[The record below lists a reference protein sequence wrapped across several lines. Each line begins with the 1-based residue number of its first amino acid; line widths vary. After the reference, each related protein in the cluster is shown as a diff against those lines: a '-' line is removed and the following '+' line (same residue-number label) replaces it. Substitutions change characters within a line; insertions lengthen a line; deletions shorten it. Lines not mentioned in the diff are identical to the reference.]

1 MQDDAG
7 DGGESHAAEGDGAEA
22 DGSAA
27 DTQDEDSS
35 RDAQV
40 AGLREVD
47 MVVNQGTD
55 TGGGDHAVQ
64 QDAYAAQNCLR
75 NGTAQGIE
83 LGAEGEQGH
92 PQGAEADDG
101 GRIQVGNSQNAGV
114 LGVDGE
120 GGTTEAAGEDGGN
133 AAGEYRAVQAGLV
146 GKVLAD
152 DGADR
157 HNITDVLQTGNDGAG
172 GDEGDGSPA
181 ELGQGKGG
189 NADPGGLFQ
198 GGEIHQA
205 EGDGDEIA
213 ADQRDDDGHNAGKA
227 LGEVID
233 TNRDKEG
240 DDGDGPVGLGFLHAN
255 AGEGKAQYHDDG
267 SNDDGREYAGYTVLT
282 QDLEQQGKQQ
292 IKDCHAQNAALRV
305 GDAHFANDGGNT
317 GDDGEGAAQ
326 ERGDHPLIDELIDD
340 GADAGAEQGD
350 GNIQTAEDG
359 NQDNTAH
366 GQGVLQAQDG
376 LLTGGKVI
384 GKVAIDTDDQFLFFF
399 CHGIIPPQI
408 YLVWLMVQLALWLQ

>member
-1 MQDDAG
+1 M
-7 DGGESHAAEGDGAEA
+7 
-22 DGSAA
+22 
-27 DTQDEDSS
+27 
-35 RDAQV
+35 
-40 AGLREVD
+40 
-47 MVVNQGTD
+47 
-55 TGGGDHAVQ
+55 
-64 QDAYAAQNCLR
+64 
-75 NGTAQGIE
+75 
-83 LGAEGEQGH
+83 
-92 PQGAEADDG
+92 
-101 GRIQVGNSQNAGV
+101 GNSQNAGV

-133 AAGEYRAVQAGLV
+133 AAGEYRAVQAGLM

-172 GDEGDGSPA
+172 GDEGDGFPA
-181 ELGQGKGG
+181 ELGQGEGG
-189 NADPGGLFQ
+189 NADPGGFFQ

-240 DDGDGPVGLGFLHAN
+240 DDGDGPVGFSLLHAY

-292 IKDCHAQNAALRV
+292 IKDCHAQNAALRI

-326 ERGDHPLIDELIDD
+326 ERGDHLLIDELIDD

-350 GNIQTAEDG
+350 GNIQTAENG
-359 NQDNTAH
+359 NQNDAAH
-366 GQGVLQAQDG
+366 GQRVLETENG
-376 LLTGGKVI
+376 LLRGSKVV
-384 GKVAIDTDDQFLFFF
+384 GKVAVNADNQFLFFF

-408 YLVWLMVQLALWLQ
+408 LFRLGSACAVVAVEFSRTGKLVHRHLADDVTEGSVCLGAGADHFIAHFFQQLRLGDGEFNIPHGQHHIVQGKHVGHWFHDHFSSPPKV